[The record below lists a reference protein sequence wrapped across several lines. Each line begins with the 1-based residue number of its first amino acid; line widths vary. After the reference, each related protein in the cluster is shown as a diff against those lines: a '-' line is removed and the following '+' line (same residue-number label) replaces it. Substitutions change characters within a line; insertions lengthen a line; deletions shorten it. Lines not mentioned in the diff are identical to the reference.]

1 MNTSML
7 LDKIESSGI
16 SKSEIAETLGITRQ
30 GLYNKLCGKKEFKAS
45 EVRKLSELL
54 DLTSAER
61 EQIFFADWCRRKR
74 QQVIKEGVRIWN

>member
-30 GLYNKLCGKKEFKAS
+30 GLYNKLYGKKEFKAS

-61 EQIFFADWCRRKR
+61 EQIFFADCVGINANK
-74 QQVIKEGVRIWN
+74 

>member
-16 SKSEIAETLGITRQ
+16 SKSKIAEMLGITRQ
-30 GLYNKLCGKKEFKAS
+30 GLYNKLCSKKEFKAS

-54 DLTSAER
+54 DLTSVER
-61 EQIFFADWCRRKR
+61 EQIFFADCVDINANK
-74 QQVIKEGVRIWN
+74 

>member
-16 SKSEIAETLGITRQ
+16 TKSEIAETLGITRQ

-61 EQIFFADWCRRKR
+61 EQIFFADCVGINANK
-74 QQVIKEGVRIWN
+74 

>member
-1 MNTSML
+1 ML

-30 GLYNKLCGKKEFKAS
+30 GLYNKLCGK
-45 EVRKLSELL
+45 LSELL

-61 EQIFFADWCRRKR
+61 EQIFFADCVGINANK
-74 QQVIKEGVRIWN
+74 

>member
-7 LDKIESSGI
+7 LDKSESSGI

-54 DLTSAER
+54 ER
-61 EQIFFADWCRRKR
+61 EQIFFADC
-74 QQVIKEGVRIWN
+74 VGVNANK

>member
-30 GLYNKLCGKKEFKAS
+30 GL
-45 EVRKLSELL
+45 
-54 DLTSAER
+54 
-61 EQIFFADWCRRKR
+61 
-74 QQVIKEGVRIWN
+74 